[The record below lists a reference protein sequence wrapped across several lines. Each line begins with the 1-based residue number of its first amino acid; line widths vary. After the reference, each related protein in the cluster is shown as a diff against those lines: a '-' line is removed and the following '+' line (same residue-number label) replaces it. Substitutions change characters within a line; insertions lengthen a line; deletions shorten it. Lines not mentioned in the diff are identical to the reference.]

1 MTNVLELDDL
11 KTAWQSL
18 DRKLDLQNTLLLD
31 QARER
36 RFKTLS
42 RRLLPLRFGQALQM
56 VFGVLLILMAVSVWS
71 SPGHGSVLF
80 WSAVFMHV
88 YGVVLIGMGGE
99 MQRMLSQ
106 FDPGEPVLA
115 NQKRLA
121 RARRFYVIAGAA
133 AIGLPWWFLW
143 IPFGMV
149 AVAAATG
156 IDGYARAPATFNW
169 MFVGCVAGFLLT
181 LGALR
186 WAMRR
191 PQWAARIERSMAGRS
206 LNRAK
211 AALDELDAFERD

>member
-11 KTAWQSL
+11 KAAWQSL

-36 RFKTLS
+36 RFRTLS

-56 VFGVLLILMAVSVWS
+56 VFGVLLILLAVSVWS
-71 SPGHGSVLF
+71 SLRDGSVLF
-80 WSAVFMHV
+80 WAAIFMHV
-88 YGVVLIGMGGE
+88 YGVVLIMLGGI
-99 MQRMLSQ
+99 MYGKLSN
-106 FDPGEPVLA
+106 FDRGETVLE

-121 RARRFYVIAGAA
+121 RARRFYLIAGMAV
-133 AIGLPWWFLW
+133 GLPWWFLW

-149 AVAAATG
+149 AIVAGTG
-156 IDGYARAPATFNW
+156 IDVYARAPAGFNW
-169 MFVGCVAGFLLT
+169 MFVGCVAGLLLT
-181 LGALR
+181 VGGCF

-191 PQWAARIERSMAGRS
+191 PEWAPRIERSAAGRS

-211 AALDELDAFERD
+211 AALDELDAFERG